1 MLPLQIVIL
10 KELAQVQ
17 RRKIPHCQLE
27 YQKLLLELKKILL
40 LAKNS
45 TIGDI
50 RQRNYWERELLAEFT
65 SLLTQTQTQSNII
78 NS

>member
-50 RQRNYWERELLAEFT
+50 R
-65 SLLTQTQTQSNII
+65 
-78 NS
+78 